1 NDGAVIQ
8 TSGLTITYAK
18 NLLNIDMAIA
28 VSPANGKVS
37 VVGSYGPNEH
47 RFEVSARNQFS
58 RWRLGTFNPTSIPA
72 AIPVYDVNQQLLAN
86 PPQQPYNASVTQAE
100 HDACVGDPGGLVW
113 KTDGSGVYVSG
124 MGSNNVAKL
133 QENGTRLATIPV
145 GQGPTGLALDGARSR
160 LYVLNR
166 FDATVS
172 AIDTTS
178 DTEVRRASFY
188 DPTPAAI
195 KAGRPF
201 LYDAHLTSL
210 LGNVSCAGCHVD
222 ATMDT
227 EAWDLGDPQGAM
239 KTLDEPCNQ
248 GLPIGGACGDW
259 HPMKGPM
266 MT

>member
-8 TSGLTITYAK
+8 TSGLSIAYAK
-18 NLLNIDMAIA
+18 DVLNIDMAIG
-28 VSPANGKVS
+28 VNPANGRVS

-86 PPQQPYNASVTQAE
+86 PPQQPYKASVTQAE
-100 HDACVGDPGGLVW
+100 HDACVADPRGLVW
-113 KTDGSGVYVSG
+113 KPDGSGVYVSG

-145 GQGPTGLALDGARSR
+145 GQGPTGLALDTARSR

-172 AIDTTS
+172 SVNTATDA
-178 DTEVRRASFY
+178 EVGRSSFY

-195 KAGRPF
+195 KAG
-201 LYDAHLTSL
+201 
-210 LGNVSCAGCHVD
+210 
-222 ATMDT
+222 
-227 EAWDLGDPQGAM
+227 
-239 KTLDEPCNQ
+239 
-248 GLPIGGACGDW
+248 
-259 HPMKGPM
+259 
-266 MT
+266 